1 MGAEA
6 FLRSVLMDQFDA
18 AERRVMSRKLLCG
31 MEEIVDGAREM
42 VANLL
47 QGPLS

>member
-6 FLRSVLMDQFDA
+6 FSRSVLMGQSDA
-18 AERRVMSRKLLCG
+18 AERRVMSRNLLCG
-31 MEEIVDGAREM
+31 MEEIVHAAREV

-47 QGPLS
+47 QGSLS